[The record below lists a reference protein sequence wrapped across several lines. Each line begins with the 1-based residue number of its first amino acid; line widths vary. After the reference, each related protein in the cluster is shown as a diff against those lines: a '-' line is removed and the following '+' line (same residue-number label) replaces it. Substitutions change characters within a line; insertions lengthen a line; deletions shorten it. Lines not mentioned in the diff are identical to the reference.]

1 MSPTLYYTFHT
12 VFNRLYT
19 IASTEKGLAYVSPD
33 DGNLEPLETHFKNF
47 KLQEDASMNAGSIKQ
62 IEEYIAGT
70 RKEFDLDLD
79 IQIGTPFQQ
88 SVWQTLLTIPFG
100 QTQHY
105 GAIADGINNPKAV
118 RAVGGAIGRNP
129 ISIVIPCHRIIG
141 KNGSLTGYSGG
152 IDVKIKLLAIEGVQY
167 SV

>member
-1 MSPTLYYTFHT
+1 MNTIIYYTFLPI
-12 VFNRLYT
+12 FDRLYT

-33 DGNLEPLETHFKNF
+33 DGSLIPLKKHFKDF
-47 KLQEDASMNAGSIKQ
+47 DLQEDASMNAGSIKQ
-62 IEEYIAGT
+62 LEEYTEGS
-70 RKEFDLDLD
+70 RKEFHLDLD

-152 IDVKIKLLAIEGVQY
+152 IDVKKKLLAIEGVQQG
-167 SV
+167 V